1 MKSYLII
8 STFLLALSTAWAG
21 QADHVR
27 FLKVPLESVHPALN
41 MATGEEVLTA
51 TKVLSQPHH
60 MIDEPLGDVVIVG
73 TTTYDYQANG
83 SLSKMIAVSSD
94 GVTHGSFMYSAASD
108 QAWADRKVKAWC
120 VNPDLS
126 VVDPINV
133 YDVRSGYTT
142 SAVTSAN
149 PGNGL
154 AANSSV
160 VAFHTG
166 APADSWFGVD
176 FQGCTHAFNLLQ
188 VGTGMLWPHVAVDGQ
203 DHGHL
208 VNYDSATDS
217 NDIWY
222 QGTSDGLSWDAP
234 AVLLTSTSEALG
246 AICVGSKTS
255 PRAAVVFHEKTGF
268 EDIPFD
274 MGEGFIGVQI
284 HHDVLSYIADDGDIY
299 AQFEAGNRLNL
310 TAFGPQSTAPFG
322 DYGSRA
328 YCDAEGIFDQTED
341 NNFHVAYT
349 GGPQWTDT
357 LHVIWNLDTPDSLTE
372 VYMHWNLGRGQIWHH
387 NVDTG
392 AWSHIWGSNC
402 VLGES
407 DPSWVD
413 AGAWRQRNDHP
424 SFSLDPE
431 SGYLYCVWNQYS
443 DADMGPIGPDGS
455 SYPNGEI
462 LASCSA
468 DNGITWS
475 EPVNLTDTPSNGC
488 VSGECLSESWH
499 SAAEV
504 ANGYLHLTYIL
515 DRCPGGIPFTPS
527 ECDATVNDVIYQ
539 RVPVADIP
547 PHAGTPWDA
556 AGRVGLAQTVR
567 WYGWYAEAWC
577 GETAVLDSVKWV
589 DPVHLLNES
598 TFEVPLDHISWHH
611 SLLDQVGPP
620 EAGGITEI
628 GVEVKT
634 PDGYVPLAA
643 WNGILPAWR
652 GTKFNVHFAYA
663 GLTNQDVLIGF
674 HFTDDRPS
682 LYYRLE
688 MENALQGEPEPCT
701 GVIPIPVE
709 DIAQFEET
717 VLQSFTSLAPPSRPA
732 EFALEQNSPNP
743 FNPVTHIRYSLD
755 AGSRVSLSVFN
766 LAGQLV
772 KRQNEGFQG
781 AGWHQLS
788 FDGGELASG
797 VYLYTLEAGGR
808 SQSHKMT
815 LVK

>member
-1 MKSYLII
+1 MRSCLILSLCGLAI
-8 STFLLALSTAWAG
+8 SAAWAG
-21 QADHVR
+21 QADQARSGLRPLVAER
-27 FLKVPLESVHPALN
+27 PAQYKATGDEEIPAVKATADPLPRTDYVTVPL
-41 MATGEEVLTA
+41 
-51 TKVLSQPHH
+51 
-60 MIDEPLGDVVIVG
+60 G

-83 SLSKMIAVSSD
+83 SLSKMIAISSD
-94 GVTHGSFMYSAASD
+94 GVTHGSFMYSAATDELWS
-108 QAWADRKVKAWC
+108 DRKVKAWC

-154 AANSSV
+154 AGNSSV

-217 NDIWY
+217 DDVWY
-222 QGTSDGLSWDAP
+222 QGTSDGQTWDAP
-234 AVLLTSTSEALG
+234 AVLLTDNSGALG
-246 AICVGSKTS
+246 SICVGSKTS
-255 PRAAVVFHEKTGF
+255 PRAAVLFHQLTPF
-268 EDIPFD
+268 EDIPYH
-274 MGEGFIGVQI
+274 GTGIGIQI
-284 HHDVLSYIADDGDIY
+284 HHDILGYVADDGDIY
-299 AQFEAGNRLNL
+299 NQYDQGLVHNFTHYGPDSEVP
-310 TAFGPQSTAPFG
+310 FGP
-322 DYGSRA
+322 YGNRA
-328 YCDAEGIFDQTED
+328 YCDIDGLFDRTEAND
-341 NNFHVAYT
+341 LHVVYS
-349 GGPQWTDT
+349 GDPMWTDT
-357 LHVIWNLDTPDSLTE
+357 LHVIWNLDTPDSLQET
-372 VYMHWNLGRGQIWHH
+372 YFHWSLGRGQIWHF
-387 NVDTG
+387 NADENS
-392 AWSHIWGSNC
+392 WSHVTGSNA
-402 VLGES
+402 VLDEH
-407 DPSWVD
+407 DPWLD
-413 AGAWRQRNDHP
+413 GGAWRMRQDRP
-424 SFSLDPE
+424 SLALDPTT
-431 SGYLYCVWNQYS
+431 GYLYCAWSQRIEGDRTAPRVVGCGAAAVLDSLGN
-443 DADMGPIGPDGS
+443 A
-455 SYPNGEI
+455 EI
-462 LASCSA
+462 FVACSA
-468 DNGITWS
+468 DNGQTWGQ
-475 EPVNLTDTPSNGC
+475 PVNLTNTATPGC
-488 VSGECLSESWH
+488 VDDCLSEDWMSV
-499 SAAEV
+499 AEV
-504 ANGYLHLTYIL
+504 VQDGLLRFTYV
-515 DRCPGGIPFTPS
+515 DDHSTGGIAQCEGS
-527 ECDATVNDVIYQ
+527 ALNNSVMYMQ
-539 RVPVADIP
+539 VPVADIP

-567 WYGWYAEAWC
+567 WYGWFAEAWC

-598 TFEVPLDHISWHH
+598 PFEVQLDHISWHH

-634 PDGYVPLAA
+634 PDGYVPLNA

-717 VLQSFTSLAPPSRPA
+717 VLWNVFGVDQPARPVA
-732 EFALEQNSPNP
+732 FALEQNSPNP
-743 FNPVTHIRYSLD
+743 FNPATHIRYSLD
-755 AGSRVSLSVFN
+755 VGSRVSLSVFN

-772 KRQNEGFQG
+772 KRQDEGFQG

-788 FDGGELASG
+788 FDGSELASG

-808 SQSHKMT
+808 SQSHRMT